1 MRQRRGE
8 GGAGARRRA
17 ASVAAAA
24 PIQHAHRRQTQRRQ
38 AVDDDIVLEHDY
50 KRSADHPGS
59 FSEDVIGE
67 IDELIALRQDAKKN
81 KAYAQADALREELSG
96 CYDVYVDDAL
106 REWRAGAPPEPE
118 QVPIPVYEGPTTG
131 GFGIVDE
138 DAEWERRRVPR
149 GRKALNAQREAYF
162 ALDGESTQ
170 VWARAKDR
178 DFFVGRV
185 KGGEAAVAMQFD
197 LIDWSA
203 KELHLPLGAS
213 RKVAYLLAKDAERED
228 VAAWEATPNREAQP
242 SSLKAPPDASD
253 VDLTIRTA
261 EKVGFLAAKSPL
273 PPTTLGNLVKR
284 WRTRGQSASDL
295 TPEMRPTGSAAG
307 NTGRAKR

>member
-1 MRQRRGE
+1 MRRSRAVLAISALTGFTAALQPLQQHI
-8 GGAGARRRA
+8 RRRSHIA
-17 ASVAAAA
+17 
-24 PIQHAHRRQTQRRQ
+24 
-38 AVDDDIVLEHDY
+38 AVDDEVALEHDY
-50 KRSADHPGS
+50 KRSTNNPGS
-59 FSEDVIGE
+59 FAEDVIGE
-67 IDELIALRQDAKKN
+67 IDELIALRSAAKKDKN
-81 KAYAQADALREELSG
+81 YKQADALRDELSG

-138 DAEWERRRVPR
+138 DAEWERRRIPR
-149 GRKALNAQREAYF
+149 GRKALNAQRKAYF
-162 ALDGESTQ
+162 ALDGEVTQ
-170 VWARAKDR
+170 VWARAKGR

-185 KGGEAAVAMQFD
+185 KGGEAAVAMQFE

-213 RKVAYLLAKDAERED
+213 RKVAYLLASDEERAD
-228 VAAWEATPNREAQP
+228 VAAWEATQGREAQP
-242 SSLKAPPDASD
+242 SSLKAPLDAVD
-253 VDLTIRTA
+253 VDLTVRTA
-261 EKVGFLAAKSPL
+261 DKVGFLAAKSPL

>member
-1 MRQRRGE
+1 MRRPLL
-8 GGAGARRRA
+8 AL
-17 ASVAAAA
+17 AAAA
-24 PIQHAHRRQTQRRQ
+24 LTAALQPLQHHIRRRSHIA
-38 AVDDDIVLEHDY
+38 AVDDDMVLEHDY

-59 FSEDVIGE
+59 FSEDVIDE
-67 IDELIALRQDAKKN
+67 IDELIALRSAAKKDKN
-81 KAYAQADALREELSG
+81 YKQADAVRDELSG

-131 GFGIVDE
+131 GFGVIDE
-138 DAEWERRRVPR
+138 DAEWERRRIPR
-149 GRKALNAQREAYF
+149 GRKALAAQREAYF
-162 ALDGESTQ
+162 ALDGEISQ

-185 KGGEAAVAMQFD
+185 KGGEAAFAMQFD

-213 RKVAYLLAKDAERED
+213 RKVAYLLAKDVERED

-242 SSLKAPPDASD
+242 SSLKAPSDA
-253 VDLTIRTA
+253 VDADLSVRTA
-261 EKVGFLAAKSPL
+261 DKVGFLAAKSPL

>member
-1 MRQRRGE
+1 MRRPRAVLALCALTGFTAALQPLQHHI
-8 GGAGARRRA
+8 RRR
-17 ASVAAAA
+17 SHIAAA
-24 PIQHAHRRQTQRRQ
+24 
-38 AVDDDIVLEHDY
+38 DDDIVLEHDY

-59 FSEDVIGE
+59 FSEDVIDE
-67 IDELIALRQDAKKN
+67 IDELIALRSAAKKDKN
-81 KAYAQADALREELSG
+81 YKQADALRDELTG

-131 GFGIVDE
+131 GFGVIDE
-138 DAEWERRRVPR
+138 DAEWERRRIPR
-149 GRKALNAQREAYF
+149 GRKALNAQRSKYF
-162 ALDGESTQ
+162 ELDGESTQ
-170 VWARAKDR
+170 VWARDKKGR

-213 RKVAYLLAKDAERED
+213 RKVAYLLAKDVDRED

-242 SSLKAPPDASD
+242 SSLKAPLDAVD
-253 VDLTIRTA
+253 VDLTMRTA

>member
-1 MRQRRGE
+1 MQRARALLALSALTGLT
-8 GGAGARRRA
+8 ALQPLQQHIRRR
-17 ASVAAAA
+17 SHIAAA
-24 PIQHAHRRQTQRRQ
+24 
-38 AVDDDIVLEHDY
+38 DDDIVLEHDY

-59 FSEDVIGE
+59 FSEDVIDE
-67 IDELIALRQDAKKN
+67 IDELIALRSAAKKDKN
-81 KAYAQADALREELSG
+81 YKQADALRDELSG

-118 QVPIPVYEGPTTG
+118 QVPIPVYDGPTSG

-162 ALDGESTQ
+162 ALDGEVTQ
-170 VWARAKDR
+170 VWARAKGR

-185 KGGEAAVAMQFD
+185 KGGNAAFAMQFE

-213 RKVAYLLAKDAERED
+213 RKVAYLLASDEERAD

-242 SSLKAPPDASD
+242 SSLEAPSDAVD
-253 VDLTIRTA
+253 VDLTMRTA

>member
-1 MRQRRGE
+1 MRRSRAVLAIIALTGFTAALQPLQQHI
-8 GGAGARRRA
+8 RRR
-17 ASVAAAA
+17 SHIAAA
-24 PIQHAHRRQTQRRQ
+24 
-38 AVDDDIVLEHDY
+38 DDDIILEHDY

-59 FSEDVIGE
+59 FSDDVIDE

-81 KAYAQADALREELSG
+81 KAYKQADALRDELSG
-96 CYDVYVDDAL
+96 CYDVYVDDAT

-118 QVPIPVYEGPTTG
+118 QVPIPVYDGPTSG
-131 GFGIVDE
+131 GFGVIDE
-138 DAEWERRRVPR
+138 DAEWERRRIPR

-162 ALDGESTQ
+162 ALDGEVTQ
-170 VWARAKDR
+170 VWARAKGR

-185 KGGEAAVAMQFD
+185 KGGNAAFAMQFE

-213 RKVAYLLAKDAERED
+213 RKVAYLLATDADRED

-242 SSLKAPPDASD
+242 SSLKAPSDAVD
-253 VDLTIRTA
+253 VDLTVRTA

>member
-1 MRQRRGE
+1 MRRARALLALSALTAALQPLQHI
-8 GGAGARRRA
+8 RRR
-17 ASVAAAA
+17 SHIAAA
-24 PIQHAHRRQTQRRQ
+24 
-38 AVDDDIVLEHDY
+38 DDDIVLEHDY
-50 KRSADHPGS
+50 KRSTNNPGS
-59 FSEDVIGE
+59 FSDDVIEE
-67 IDELIALRQDAKKN
+67 IDELIALRSDAKKN
-81 KAYAQADALREELSG
+81 KNYKQADALREELRG

-118 QVPIPVYEGPTTG
+118 QVPIPVYDGPTSG
-131 GFGIVDE
+131 GFGIIDE
-138 DAEWERRRVPR
+138 DAEWERRRIPR
-149 GRKALNAQREAYF
+149 GRKALAAQRKAYF
-162 ALDGESTQ
+162 ALDGEITQ
-170 VWARAKDR
+170 VWARARGR

-185 KGGEAAVAMQFD
+185 KGGEAAFAMQFD

-213 RKVAYLLAKDAERED
+213 RKVAYLIAKDAERAD

-242 SSLKAPPDASD
+242 SSLKAPSDA
-253 VDLTIRTA
+253 VDADLSVRTA

>member
-1 MRQRRGE
+1 MRRSRAVLAISALTGFTAALQPLQQHI
-8 GGAGARRRA
+8 RRRSHIA
-17 ASVAAAA
+17 
-24 PIQHAHRRQTQRRQ
+24 
-38 AVDDDIVLEHDY
+38 AVDDDIVPEHDY

-59 FSEDVIGE
+59 FSEDVIDE
-67 IDELIALRQDAKKN
+67 IDELIALRSAAKKDKN
-81 KAYAQADALREELSG
+81 YKQADALRDELSG

-131 GFGIVDE
+131 GFGVIDE
-138 DAEWERRRVPR
+138 DAEWERRRIPR
-149 GRKALNAQREAYF
+149 GRKALNAQRKAYF
-162 ALDGESTQ
+162 ALDGEVTQ
-170 VWARAKDR
+170 VWARAKGR

-185 KGGEAAVAMQFD
+185 KGGEAAVAMQFE

-213 RKVAYLLAKDAERED
+213 RKVAYLLASDEERAD
-228 VAAWEATPNREAQP
+228 VAAWEATQGREAQP
-242 SSLKAPPDASD
+242 SSLKAPLDAVD
-253 VDLTIRTA
+253 VDLTVRTA
-261 EKVGFLAAKSPL
+261 DKVGFLAAKSPL

>member
-1 MRQRRGE
+1 MRRSRAVLAISAL
-8 GGAGARRRA
+8 AGFTAALQPLQQHIRRRSHIA
-17 ASVAAAA
+17 
-24 PIQHAHRRQTQRRQ
+24 

-50 KRSADHPGS
+50 KRSTNNPGS
-59 FSEDVIGE
+59 FSDDVIEE
-67 IDELIALRQDAKKN
+67 IDELIALRSDAKKN
-81 KAYAQADALREELSG
+81 KNYKQADALRDELTG
-96 CYDVYVDDAL
+96 CYDVFVDDAL

-118 QVPIPVYEGPTTG
+118 QVPIPVYDGPTSG
-131 GFGIVDE
+131 GFGIIDE
-138 DAEWERRRVPR
+138 DAEWERRRIPR
-149 GRKALNAQREAYF
+149 GRKALAAQREAYF
-162 ALDGESTQ
+162 ALDGEISQ
-170 VWARAKDR
+170 VWARAKGR
-178 DFFVGRV
+178 DFFIGRV
-185 KGGEAAVAMQFD
+185 KGGSDAAFAMQFD

-213 RKVAYLLAKDAERED
+213 RKVTYLIAKDVERED

-242 SSLKAPPDASD
+242 SSLKAPLDA
-253 VDLTIRTA
+253 VDADLSVRTA

>member
-1 MRQRRGE
+1 MRRSRAVLAISALTGFTAALQPLQQHI
-8 GGAGARRRA
+8 RRR
-17 ASVAAAA
+17 SHIAAA
-24 PIQHAHRRQTQRRQ
+24 
-38 AVDDDIVLEHDY
+38 DDDIVLKHDY
-50 KRSADHPGS
+50 KRSTQNPGS
-59 FSEDVIGE
+59 FSEDVIEE
-67 IDELIALRQDAKKN
+67 IDELIALRSDAKKDKN
-81 KAYAQADALREELSG
+81 YKQADALRDELKG

-118 QVPIPVYEGPTTG
+118 QVPIPVYDGPTSG
-131 GFGIVDE
+131 GFGIIDE
-138 DAEWERRRVPR
+138 DAEWERRRIPR
-149 GRKALNAQREAYF
+149 GRKALAAQRKAYF
-162 ALDGESTQ
+162 ALDGEITQ
-170 VWARAKDR
+170 VWARAKER

-185 KGGEAAVAMQFD
+185 KGPEAAFAMQFD

-213 RKVAYLLAKDAERED
+213 RSVTYLVAKDAERED

-242 SSLKAPPDASD
+242 SSLKAPPDA
-253 VDLTIRTA
+253 VDADLSARTA

-284 WRTRGQSASDL
+284 WRTRGQSAFDL

>member
-1 MRQRRGE
+1 MRRS
-8 GGAGARRRA
+8 RA
-17 ASVAAAA
+17 LLALAAAA
-24 PIQHAHRRQTQRRQ
+24 LTTALQPLQHAHRRQTQRRQ
-38 AVDDDIVLEHDY
+38 AVEDDIVLEHDY

-59 FSEDVIGE
+59 FSEDVINE
-67 IDELIALRQDAKKN
+67 IDELIALRSAAKKD
-81 KAYAQADALREELSG
+81 KDYKQADALRDELTG

-138 DAEWERRRVPR
+138 DAEWERRRIPR
-149 GRKALNAQREAYF
+149 GRKALAAQRSKYF
-162 ALDGESTQ
+162 ELDGESTQ
-170 VWARAKDR
+170 VWARDKKGR

-185 KGGEAAVAMQFD
+185 KGGEAAVAMQLD

-242 SSLKAPPDASD
+242 SSLKAPSDAVD
-253 VDLTIRTA
+253 ADLTIRTA
-261 EKVGFLAAKSPL
+261 DKVGFLAAKSPL

>member
-1 MRQRRGE
+1 MRRS
-8 GGAGARRRA
+8 RA
-17 ASVAAAA
+17 VLAISALTGLAAALQ
-24 PIQHAHRRQTQRRQ
+24 PLQHAHRRQTQRQ

-50 KRSADHPGS
+50 KRSTDHPGS
-59 FSEDVIGE
+59 FSDDVIEE
-67 IDELIALRQDAKKN
+67 IDELIALRSDAKKN
-81 KAYAQADALREELSG
+81 KNYKQADALRDELTG

-118 QVPIPVYEGPTTG
+118 QVPIPVYDGPTSG
-131 GFGIVDE
+131 GFGVIDE
-138 DAEWERRRVPR
+138 DAEWERRRIPR
-149 GRKALNAQREAYF
+149 GRKALAAQREAYF
-162 ALDGESTQ
+162 ALDGEITQ

-185 KGGEAAVAMQFD
+185 KGGEAAFAMQFD

-213 RKVAYLLAKDAERED
+213 RKVAYLIAKDTERAD

-242 SSLKAPPDASD
+242 SSLKAPSDA
-253 VDLTIRTA
+253 VDADLSVRTA